1 MVYKIHMGPAK
12 CAVDLGDGSE
22 RGEYVNQDYI
32 LHTLGRP
39 HRAINLMYCYY
50 PLDEGWPARA
60 STLPTK
66 GEVSYQWD
74 YAYDDYFPYGGGLE
88 GNTLGEPF
96 TCMRDI
102 RQHGQDV
109 ILTLTVD
116 CGVSDEQLKRIAEDL
131 RLFGRLQL
139 RINHEATGSWF
150 AFSKRYSYQEVADFY
165 VRFHKIIKQIAP
177 NIQTILCIGG
187 AHTLPDG
194 KMKYEDEFAEAIR
207 VADIWSA
214 DAYLSL
220 HWGWPYDVAEPG
232 GNSHKRELNEKTI
245 RELNAEFARFMER
258 GEHKKRPFLL
268 SETNADGDVNGPYE
282 QAEQVKDFY
291 DRIPAEL
298 PNLTGIT
305 MYQFRDRG
313 RLGLEIEDPN
323 NHHAGIPQPLLE
335 TYKEII
341 AQPYFSPELTK
352 CGEAQLPLPLRL
364 RWGGSEDAEGLAI
377 PITFEANPVFCEILF
392 ENNLKDLSFMVKIN
406 GQWFYKKPG
415 VTTVDLMSAF
425 YKKPPPC
432 GGESPTGTVI
442 DVLLFATPPEGVN
455 DPAQGDDWDVNH
467 YTQIETLPTF
477 RIRYKPTL

>member
-1 MVYKIHMGPAK
+1 MGPAP

-66 GEVSYQWD
+66 SDVKYQWD

-88 GNTLGEPF
+88 GNTHGEPF

-116 CGVSDEQLKRIAEDL
+116 CGVSDKQLTKIAEDL
-131 RLFGRLQL
+131 RPFGRLQL

-150 AFSKRYSYQEVADFY
+150 AFNKRYSYQEVADFY
-165 VRFHKIIKQIAP
+165 VRFHNIIKRVSP
-177 NIQTILCIGG
+177 NVKTILCIGG

-194 KMKYEDEFAEAIR
+194 KMKYEDEFAEAIN

-220 HWGWPYDVAEPG
+220 HWGWPHDIAESG
-232 GNSHKRELNEKTI
+232 GRSHKREPNGKI
-245 RELNAEFARFMER
+245 IKELNAEFARFMGR
-258 GEHKKRPFLL
+258 GDQRKRPFLL

-291 DRIPAEL
+291 ERIPTEL
-298 PNLTGIT
+298 PDLTGIT

-313 RLGLEIEDPN
+313 RLGLEMEDPN
-323 NHHAGIPQPLLE
+323 NRHAGVAQPLLE

-341 AQPYFSPELTK
+341 NMPHFSPVFEK
-352 CGEAQLPLPLRL
+352 SDEASLPVRL

-377 PITFEANPVFCEILF
+377 PLVLEGDPVFCEINF
-392 ENNLKDLSFMVKIN
+392 ENELKDLSLMLTIN
-406 GQWFYKKPG
+406 GVWFYKKPG
-415 VTTVDLMSAF
+415 VGTIDLMSAF
-425 YKKPPPC
+425 FKKPL
-432 GGESPTGTVI
+432 GKRAVLE
-442 DVLLFATPPEGVN
+442 VLLFATPPEGVN
-455 DPAQGDDWDVNH
+455 EPAQGEDWDVNY
-467 YTQIETLPTF
+467 YTEIKKLPTF
-477 RIRYKPTL
+477 RVRYKPTM

>member
-1 MVYKIHMGPAK
+1 MGPAK
-12 CAVDLGDGSE
+12 CAADLGDGSE

-60 STLPTK
+60 STLPTD
-66 GEVSYQWD
+66 GVVSYQWD
-74 YAYDDYFPYGGGLE
+74 YAYDDYFPFHGD
-88 GNTLGEPF
+88 EPF
-96 TCMRDI
+96 ACMRDI
-102 RQHGQDV
+102 RRHGQDI
-109 ILTLTVD
+109 ILTLTID
-116 CGVSDEQLKRIAEDL
+116 CAVSDEQLIQIAESL
-131 RLFGRLQL
+131 RPYGRLQL

-150 AFSKRYSYQEVADFY
+150 AFSKRYTYQQVADFF
-165 VRFHKIIKQIAP
+165 VRFHRIIKKHAP

-187 AHTLPDG
+187 ADVLPDG

-207 VADIWSA
+207 EADIWSA

-232 GNSHKRELNEKTI
+232 GKSHKRDGNGKII
-245 RELNAEFARFMER
+245 RGLNAEFARFMEKSGQR
-258 GEHKKRPFLL
+258 SPRPFLL

-291 DRIPAEL
+291 ERIPAEL
-298 PNLTGIT
+298 PCLTGIT

-323 NHHAGIPQPLLE
+323 NPQAGIPQPLLE

-341 AQPYFSPELTK
+341 AQPYFSPVFTK
-352 CGEAQLPLPLRL
+352 TKEAPLPFRF
-364 RWGGSEDAEGLAI
+364 RWGGSEDADGIAI
-377 PITFEANPVFCEILF
+377 PVTLEDNPVFCEIIF
-392 ENNLKDLSFMVKIN
+392 DGALKGLSFMIQIH
-406 GQWFYKKPG
+406 GTWFYKKPG
-415 VTTVDLMSAF
+415 VVTVDLMSAF
-425 YKKPPPC
+425 YKKPLPR
-432 GGESPTGTVI
+432 GTAL

-455 DPAQGDDWDVNH
+455 DPAQGDGWDVN
-467 YTQIETLPTF
+467 YYADIETLPSF

>member
-1 MVYKIHMGPAK
+1 MKAYGIHMGPAK

-66 GEVSYQWD
+66 DEVSYQWD

-88 GNTLGEPF
+88 GDTLGEPF
-96 TCMRDI
+96 TCMRDV
-102 RQHGQDV
+102 RRHGQDV
-109 ILTLTVD
+109 ILTLTLD
-116 CGVSDEQLKRIAEDL
+116 CGVSDEQLEKIAEDL
-131 RLFGRLQL
+131 RPFGRMQL

-150 AFSKRYSYQEVADFY
+150 AFSKRYSYQQVADFY
-165 VRFHKIIKQIAP
+165 VRFHQIIKKIAP
-177 NIQTILCIGG
+177 NVQTILCIGG

-220 HWGWPYDVAEPG
+220 HWGWPYDIAEPG
-232 GNSHKRELNEKTI
+232 GNSHKRDPNGKII

-258 GEHKKRPFLL
+258 GEHRKRPLLL

-291 DRIPAEL
+291 GRIPEEL
-298 PNLTGIT
+298 PDLTGIT

-323 NHHAGIPQPLLE
+323 NHHAGIAQPLLE

-341 AQPYFSPELTK
+341 KQPYFSPVIHK
-352 CGEAQLPLPLRL
+352 SGEAQLPMRL
-364 RWGGSEDAEGLAI
+364 RWGGSEDADGLAI
-377 PITFEANPVFCEILF
+377 PIEFESDPVFCEIVF
-392 ENNLKDLSFMVKIN
+392 DGMLKDLSFMVEIN
-406 GQWFYKKPG
+406 GKWFYKKPA
-415 VTTVDLMSAF
+415 VTTIDLMSAF
-425 YKKPPPC
+425 FDKPLRQA
-432 GGESPTGTVI
+432 TVL
-442 DVLLFATPPEGVN
+442 DVLLFATPSEGVN
-455 DPAQGDDWDVNH
+455 DPAHGDDWDINH
-467 YTQIETLPTF
+467 YTQIDALPAF
-477 RIRYKPTL
+477 RIRYKPTIGGPS